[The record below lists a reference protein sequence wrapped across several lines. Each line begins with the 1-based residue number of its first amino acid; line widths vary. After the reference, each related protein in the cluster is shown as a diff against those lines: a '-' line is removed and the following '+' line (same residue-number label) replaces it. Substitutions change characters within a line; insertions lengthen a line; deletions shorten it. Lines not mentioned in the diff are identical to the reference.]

1 MSEDLREGRLPRADK
16 PELAKRML
24 QVLRDERSGIC
35 FRDLHGFNS
44 TGSQVRVSVLPAGG
58 GHRHLFSCASDPK
71 RA

>member
-1 MSEDLREGRLPRADK
+1 MLCFRERAGRDFLAAMSEDLREGRLPRADK

-44 TGSQVRVSVLPAGG
+44 TGSQVRVTY
-58 GHRHLFSCASDPK
+58 K
-71 RA
+71 RN